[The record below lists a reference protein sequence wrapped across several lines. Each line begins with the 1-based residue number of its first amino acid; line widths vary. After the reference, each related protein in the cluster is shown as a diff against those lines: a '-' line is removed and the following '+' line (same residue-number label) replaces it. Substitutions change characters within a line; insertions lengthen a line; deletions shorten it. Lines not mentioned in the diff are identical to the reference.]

1 MPFGRSKGAM
11 LLGIWRGL
19 NWANVQTFGHLPS
32 GWSILY
38 ELAKL
43 DRATLEGLIE
53 KEVVKP
59 TLTLS
64 AAQALVAQL
73 LGKTIKKN
81 SPQTNFRLRLRRF
94 EDFLRAILPH
104 CSPAE
109 KQLARATLTRLLDA
123 IDVAGELD
131 RSPILIKA
139 AA

>member
-1 MPFGRSKGAM
+1 MPFSKRTGYA
-11 LLGIWRGL
+11 LLAINAGL
-19 NWANVQTFGHLPS
+19 GWANVQTFAHLPA
-32 GWSILY
+32 GWSILL

-43 DRATLEGLIE
+43 DRTTLERLIE
-53 KEVVKP
+53 EDVVKP

-64 AAQALVAQL
+64 EARHWVAQL
-73 LGKTIKKN
+73 RGKSLKKK
-81 SPQTNFRLRLRRF
+81 SPRTNLRPRLRRF